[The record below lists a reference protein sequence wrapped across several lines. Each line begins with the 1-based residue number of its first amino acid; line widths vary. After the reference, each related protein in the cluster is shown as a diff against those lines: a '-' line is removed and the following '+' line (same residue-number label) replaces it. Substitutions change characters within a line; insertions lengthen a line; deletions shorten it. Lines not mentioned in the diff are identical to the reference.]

1 MYLTNVE
8 VGQKARVVNV
18 EGQGL
23 AKKLYEFGILNGA
36 SVQLMAK
43 HPMRGPLVVKVGK
56 SEVAVGRRMAGKI
69 QVELDK

>member
-43 HPMRGPLVVKVGK
+43 HPMHGPLVVKVGK